1 MDTRETR
8 LPISA
13 RVSIPLS
20 EIALSSIRASGPG
33 GQHVNKAST
42 AIHLRFDIAASSL
55 PEFYKARLLTLRDS
69 RISAEGVVVIKA
81 QQARSREQNR
91 EHALARLAE
100 LVRSVA
106 RFNKPR
112 IPTKPTRAA
121 RDRRIEDKK
130 RRGRAKALRGKI
142 LD

>member
-1 MDTRETR
+1 MDTRESR

-20 EIALSSIRASGPG
+20 EIELSSIRASGPG

-42 AIHLRFDIAASSL
+42 AIHLRFDITASSL

-69 RISAEGVVVIKA
+69 RISSEGVVVIKA

-91 EHALARLAE
+91 EHALARLSE

-106 RFNKPR
+106 RSDKPR
-112 IPTKPTRAA
+112 IPTRPTRAA
-121 RDRRIEDKK
+121 RERRIEEKK
-130 RRGRAKALRGKI
+130 RRGRNKALRGRVS
-142 LD
+142 D

>member
-1 MDTRETR
+1 MDTRENR

-20 EIALSSIRASGPG
+20 EIELSSIRASGPG

-91 EHALARLAE
+91 DHALARLAE

-112 IPTKPTRAA
+112 ISTKPTRAA